1 MVARH
6 ELRMTLAAYALI
18 AVTIV
23 VSSFISGIFGMAGGM
38 ILLGVLLVEYDVATA
53 MVLFSIIQ
61 FAANGWRAV
70 MWRKHVRWS
79 IFRSYAVG
87 SLAAFA
93 IMRLIAFIPDKATVY
108 LTLGILPFAIE
119 LLPRDARPNIE
130 WRGMP
135 FVAGLLTTVVQFLS
149 GVGGLFLDMFF
160 QKSMIDRKTTV
171 ATKAVTQT
179 FSHMLRATYF
189 ASFAGAATIEPVW
202 AIPPALLLSIG
213 GTSLAVLVLERMTDH
228 GFRRW
233 TRIIIM
239 AIGVVYLWRGI
250 VLVWGG

>member
-1 MVARH
+1 
-6 ELRMTLAAYALI
+6 MTLAAYALI
-18 AVTIV
+18 AGTIV
-23 VSSFISGIFGMAGGM
+23 VSSFVSGIFGMAGGM
-38 ILLGVLLVEYDVATA
+38 ILLGVLLTVYDVATA

-70 MWRKHVRWS
+70 MWRAHVRWS
-79 IFRSYAVG
+79 IFWSYAAG
-87 SLAAFA
+87 SLLAFGV
-93 IMRLIAFIPDKATVY
+93 MRLIAFIPDKATVY
-108 LTLGILPFAIE
+108 LTLGVMPFLVEILPK
-119 LLPRDARPNIE
+119 DARPNIE

-179 FSHMLRATYF
+179 FSHLLRAAYF
-189 ASFAGAATIEPVW
+189 ASFASAAKIEPLW
-202 AIPPALLLSIG
+202 AIPPALLLSIL

-228 GFRRW
+228 GFRHW
-233 TRIIIM
+233 TRLIIM
-239 AIGVVYLWRGI
+239 AIGVVYLWRGGLL
-250 VLVWGG
+250 VLGG